1 MHTKTPILDVSF
13 DIVPTELVAF
23 LDPFMMALCKEPD
36 NHLLHPAVV
45 YKNVNHYRKGP
56 PGTLVH
62 PVNISEHS
70 TYKFQVHIFPNGKLK
85 HLSYVTDSR
94 VGVLLVAAVHIDER
108 LRDGTVNFIQQWFYS
123 MKDKTKRTEWI
134 IAARTQ
140 PLDKIL
146 DTIASNMS
154 NKGGRKRKQLGDD
167 TITRKKKQVVI
178 DQVIID
184 KDDFY
189 EKILDEIVV
198 EPLDDSFMFDNTVQE
213 APRVI
218 QNRPLTLTI
227 SASPNR
233 LKGLIL

>member
-23 LDPFMMALCKEPD
+23 LDPFMMALCKEPEK
-36 NHLLHPAVV
+36 HLLHAGVA

-70 TYKFQVHIFPNGKLK
+70 TYKFQVHVFPNGKLK

-108 LRDGTVNFIQQWFYS
+108 LRDGTVTFIQQWFYS
-123 MKDKTKRTEWI
+123 MKDDTKRTEWI

-146 DTIASNMS
+146 DTIASKRS
-154 NKGGRKRKQLGDD
+154 NKGGRKRKQLGDE
-167 TITRKKKQVVI
+167 TITRRKKQVVT
-178 DQVIID
+178 DEVIID
-184 KDDFY
+184 KDEFY
-189 EKILDEIVV
+189 EKLLKEIVI
-198 EPLDDSFMFDNTVQE
+198 E
-213 APRVI
+213 R
-218 QNRPLTLTI
+218 LTI